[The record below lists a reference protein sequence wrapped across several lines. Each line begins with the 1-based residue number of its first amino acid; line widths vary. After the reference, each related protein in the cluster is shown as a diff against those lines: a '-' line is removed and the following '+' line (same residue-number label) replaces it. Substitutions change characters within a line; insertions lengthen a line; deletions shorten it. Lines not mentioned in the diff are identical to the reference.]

1 MKKAFEVLCYY
12 LGRYNRWYMM
22 RYYGFDEKPMM
33 LGMVNFAFS
42 MMLYTNLA
50 TPFYIIIGPKKVSY
64 FDVGMLISFFTLYP
78 LLRRYIARNQDRIM
92 ATYDAM
98 GYHRP
103 WYWPVL
109 VVGYVVATWLSLFY
123 LEDLRQWV
131 LGWVDLAL
139 SQ

>member
-1 MKKAFEVLCYY
+1 MKKPFEILCYY

-22 RYYGFDEKPMM
+22 RYYGFDEKPMR
-33 LGMVNFAFS
+33 LGMVDFAFS

-50 TPFYIIIGPKKVSY
+50 TPFYLVIGPKKVNY
-64 FDVGMLISFFTLYP
+64 FYVGLIVSFFTLYP

-103 WYWPVL
+103 WYWPLL
-109 VVGYVVATWLSLFY
+109 VVVYVVATWLCLFY
-123 LEDLRQWV
+123 PEDLRQWV
-131 LGWVDLAL
+131 LGWVAL
-139 SQ
+139 VQV

>member
-1 MKKAFEVLCYY
+1 
-12 LGRYNRWYMM
+12 
-22 RYYGFDEKPMM
+22 
-33 LGMVNFAFS
+33 
-42 MMLYTNLA
+42 
-50 TPFYIIIGPKKVSY
+50 
-64 FDVGMLISFFTLYP
+64 MLISFFTLYP

-131 LGWVDLAL
+131 LGWVAL
-139 SQ
+139 WQS

>member
-12 LGRYNRWYMM
+12 LGRYHRSYRNR
-22 RYYGFDEKPMM
+22 FDGNDKGQRR
-33 LGMVNFAFS
+33 LIADFLFS
-42 MMLYTNLA
+42 MTLYINISVPVYVIVGPMQVRYLE
-50 TPFYIIIGPKKVSY
+50 IGILLSN
-64 FDVGMLISFFTLYP
+64 FTLYP

-131 LGWVDLAL
+131 LGWVAFW
-139 SQ
+139 